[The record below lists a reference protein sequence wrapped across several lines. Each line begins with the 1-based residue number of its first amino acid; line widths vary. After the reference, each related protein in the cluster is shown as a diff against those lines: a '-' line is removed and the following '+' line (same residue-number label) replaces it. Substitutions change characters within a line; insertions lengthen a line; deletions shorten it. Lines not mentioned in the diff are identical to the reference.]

1 MKRTMILLFLGLAA
15 LLWGE
20 TVINGSRSILGEW
33 NAGGAVSTIPAKVGT
48 MLPAGCAVGEQ
59 FFKSDA
65 AAGQNLH
72 LCTAANTWT
81 QVSGAAGGGGG
92 ESVCAPGDARHFCV
106 VEDFVMS
113 STTSG
118 QIGTLGWLTGGSGST
133 GGIAGVWPNV
143 GILRLTTGAVSGNM
157 QRVNLTSTAPA
168 LGDWLADAARQHE
181 VKFVFR
187 LNSPADSNFRL
198 VVGAINT
205 ANGLI
210 DHGFAFGKG
219 NDGTF
224 SLINGAGGEVAQAS
238 TGVNA
243 DAAWHT
249 VKFHTDGTPQ
259 KLYVTLDESVTITAC
274 PAGGGCDM
282 STSAPFGYTSYTL
295 GASVITNA
303 AAARTLDLD
312 YISTMAVVGT
322 DAGRR
327 N

>member
-1 MKRTMILLFLGLAA
+1 MKRTVILLFLGLAA

-33 NAGGAVSTIPAKVGT
+33 NAGGAASTIPAKMGT
-48 MLPAGCAVGEQ
+48 ELPAGCAVGEQ
-59 FFKSDA
+59 FFKTDA

-72 LCTAANTWT
+72 LCTAPDTWT
-81 QVSGAAGGGGG
+81 QVAGAAVGGD
-92 ESVCAPGDARHFCV
+92 SVCAPGDARYFCV

-133 GGIAGVWPNV
+133 SGIAGVWPNV
-143 GILRLTTGAVSGNM
+143 GVLRLTTGAVSGNM

-181 VKFVFR
+181 VKFIFR

-219 NDGTF
+219 SDGTF
-224 SLINGAGGEVAQAS
+224 SLINGAGGEVSQVS

-259 KLYVTLDESVTITAC
+259 KLNVTLDESVTITAC

-282 STSAPFGYTSYTL
+282 STSAPFGYTSYSL
-295 GASVITNA
+295 SASVTTNA

-312 YISTMAVVGT
+312 YISAMAVVGT